1 MNTYSW
7 VWQMFL
13 ELTTFALFET
23 QGIEWW
29 QEDTWHDSFDMLSG
43 R

>member
-1 MNTYSW
+1 MDKYSW
-7 VWQMFL
+7 VWQMFC

-29 QEDTWHDSFDMLSG
+29 QEDTWDDSFNMLSG